1 LKTNTTVTKQA
12 YCEARQ
18 KIDPKAFIELN
29 DSVNKVV
36 YEQCDDLK
44 LWDGYRL
51 SAIDGTVLELPD
63 TALLRKEFGC
73 SGNQNRMVARAKA
86 SCLFDVLNKVI
97 KEKSLFGG
105 SVL

>member
-1 LKTNTTVTKQA
+1 MIK
-12 YCEARQ
+12 
-18 KIDPKAFIELN
+18 
-29 DSVNKVV
+29 
-36 YEQCDDLK
+36 LK
-44 LWDGYRL
+44 LSKCFNRVIEDGYRL

-97 KEKSLFGG
+97 KEKSLFGLQIG
-105 SVL
+105 WRYTEMNTILLIHFVSYANHFSQVEHIN